1 MTTTITN
8 TFTLW
13 LHLWLCSINHKD
25 SWLSDRYLILSHQG
39 HTFPEV
45 ELVTKLGIFNL
56 ESLNLT
62 DYSLFFEWE
71 FEFSLILQTAAI
83 LILFATS
90 NIVSRMKRS
99 APSAEDP
106 NGGAGRPPKRPEV
119 ANPGVGAPGV
129 PTGAPSV
136 APPLGGPGV
145 GAPGVPTVPPTGA
158 PPVGDPGVGG
168 PGVGAPPT
176 IPPPEVAA
184 PVEPSPPPLVRHSY
198 INGED
203 RWDCFY
209 EAEQG
214 WYD

>member
-13 LHLWLCSINHKD
+13 LHLWLCSTNHKD

-71 FEFSLILQTAAI
+71 FEFSLILQSAAI
-83 LILFATS
+83 LILFAKS
-90 NIVSRMKRS
+90 NIVSLMKRS

-129 PTGAPSV
+129 PTV
-136 APPLGGPGV
+136 APPEVAVPGV
-145 GAPGVPTVPPTGA
+145 PTVAPPEVAAPGVPTVA
-158 PPVGDPGVGG
+158 
-168 PGVGAPPT
+168 
-176 IPPPEVAA
+176 PPEVAA

-198 INGED
+198 INGDD

>member
-1 MTTTITN
+1 M
-8 TFTLW
+8 
-13 LHLWLCSINHKD
+13 
-25 SWLSDRYLILSHQG
+25 
-39 HTFPEV
+39 

-106 NGGAGRPPKRPEV
+106 NGGAGRPPQRPEV
-119 ANPGVGAPGV
+119 ANPGVGGPGV

-145 GAPGVPTVPPTGA
+145 GAPGVPTVPPTGAPPLGGPGVGAPGVSTVPPTGA